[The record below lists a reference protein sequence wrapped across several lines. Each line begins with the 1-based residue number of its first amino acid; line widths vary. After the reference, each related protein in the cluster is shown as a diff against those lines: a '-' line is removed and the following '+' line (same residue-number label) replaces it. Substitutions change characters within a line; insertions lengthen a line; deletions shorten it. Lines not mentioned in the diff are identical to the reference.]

1 MLLFNFEGREL
12 SCILWYYVSDS
23 FNFDL
28 LLKLMA
34 KFWQEVILFIS
45 LLKINFYFIL
55 FFRISFQINFDR
67 FNAMWPKLCVL
78 ARSKPSD
85 KFTLVKGMMESTV
98 KPAGEVVAVTG
109 SGANDGP
116 VLRMADVGFTMVIS
130 KTY

>member
-1 MLLFNFEGREL
+1 M
-12 SCILWYYVSDS
+12 IH
-23 FNFDL
+23 
-28 LLKLMA
+28 
-34 KFWQEVILFIS
+34 FIS
-45 LLKINFYFIL
+45 LLEINFYFIL

>member
-1 MLLFNFEGREL
+1 VVNL
-12 SCILWYYVSDS
+12 
-23 FNFDL
+23 
-28 LLKLMA
+28 
-34 KFWQEVILFIS
+34 IS
-45 LLKINFYFIL
+45 LFKINFYFIL
-55 FFRISFQINFDR
+55 FFLISFQINCDR

-98 KPAGEVVAVTG
+98 KPAGEIVAVTG

>member
-1 MLLFNFEGREL
+1 M
-12 SCILWYYVSDS
+12 
-23 FNFDL
+23 
-28 LLKLMA
+28 
-34 KFWQEVILFIS
+34 ILFIS

>member
-1 MLLFNFEGREL
+1 MTR
-12 SCILWYYVSDS
+12 SDS
-23 FNFDL
+23 FYISLKNQL
-28 LLKLMA
+28 LLYFCK
-34 KFWQEVILFIS
+34 IL
-45 LLKINFYFIL
+45 
-55 FFRISFQINFDR
+55 ISFQINSDR

-98 KPAGEVVAVTG
+98 KPAGEIVAVTG

-116 VLRMADVGFTMVIS
+116 VLRMADVGFTMVIIIS